1 VKVGAIELG
10 GTHASG
16 AAVDLEAGSV
26 SSWSRIGFAP
36 DATREE
42 LLSAILEAARET
54 SGLQAV
60 GVAAPG
66 PFDYARGVCLIA
78 GVGKLDALFGVDLR
92 AKLACALDLD
102 PGAVAFVNDAEAF
115 ALGEAWRGSA
125 RDCERAI
132 AVTLG
137 TGFGAAFLS
146 GGGIVREGAGVPPG
160 GVFYPLPFRGAP
172 VEDRI
177 SRRGILAAYG
187 GGPELDVADVAAR
200 ARDGDGP
207 ALAAFRQLG
216 ADLAEFLGPWVDAF
230 APRRVVVGGSI
241 ARAWELF
248 AEPLVA
254 LGPGLA
260 VPARHLDEA
269 PLFGAARY
277 AVS

>member
-1 VKVGAIELG
+1 MKVGAIELG
-10 GTHASG
+10 GTHVSG

-26 SSWSRIGFAP
+26 SAWSRIGFAP
-36 DATREE
+36 DAAREE
-42 LLSAILEAARET
+42 LLSAIMEAARKA
-54 SGLQAV
+54 SGLQTV
-60 GVAAPG
+60 GVAVPG

-78 GVGKLDALFGVDLR
+78 GVGKLEALFGVDLR
-92 AKLACALDLD
+92 AELACALGLD

-115 ALGEAWRGSA
+115 ALGEAWLGNA
-125 RDCERAI
+125 RACERAI

-137 TGFGAAFLS
+137 TGLGAAFLS
-146 GGGIVREGAGVPPG
+146 AGSIVRDGDGVPPG

-177 SRRGILAAYG
+177 SRRGILATYG
-187 GGPELDVADVAAR
+187 GEPELDVADVAAR
-200 ARDGDGP
+200 AREGDGP
-207 ALAAFRQLG
+207 ALAAFHRLG
-216 ADLAEFLGPWVDAF
+216 ADLAEFLAPWVDAF

-254 LGPGLA
+254 LGSGVA

-269 PLFGAARY
+269 PFFGAARY